1 MYIGNF
7 SKDRIL
13 FFLTILNRDFLPNYY
28 NYTNE
33 VYYFLMEDR

>member
-7 SKDRIL
+7 FKDRIL
-13 FFLTILNRDFLPNYY
+13 FFLIMLNSDFLLNYY
-28 NYTNE
+28 NYINE